1 MRNFIYHNPTKIIF
15 GKDTVEKIGEEIKKQ
30 GVKKV
35 LMIYGGGSI
44 FNNGVYES
52 VAASLKN
59 NEIEFIEIK
68 GVKPNPRLSKV
79 KEAIEVGKRENVDG
93 ILAVGGGSVYDSSKI
108 TSIGIKYNG
117 DVWDFYEGLATPKE
131 ALPLFGVL
139 TLSATGSEMNAG
151 AVITKED
158 ESKKWGYGSPLLF
171 PKVSIIDP
179 SVQSSLPDKQ
189 TINTA
194 VDTMSHVFELYFDGT
209 DNVDI
214 MKEYSE
220 GILRTVM
227 KHVKILLEDRENYQ
241 SRAQLAWCATLALNG
256 SNAAGRTFGDW
267 ASHDIEH
274 ALSAIYD
281 ISHGE
286 GLAIIF
292 PAWMKYVYKED
303 VDSFERFSEKIF
315 EIREGDKEEKI
326 FKGINSLKEYFKS
339 LGAPVTLKE
348 IGVKKDELEKIADN
362 AARTAPLG
370 QLKKLERD
378 DILKV
383 LEIAYE

>member
-315 EIREGDKEEKI
+315 DIREGDKEEKI